1 MEHEKG
7 SSQLKGHVTE
17 QNIFICTCWCRVK
30 YCGEMFSLTF
40 LLFFTS
46 FMWPVSEEYKCMG
59 TNGIISRHK
68 AGHLQKPLESQHVQQ
83 WLPKG
88 KLGLKQNMFRI
99 SEWNSDQISSSSPSI
114 LLSCESEAISNGFPS
129 SLNCMFCRSIGC
141 IKDEHVHDQQWSH
154 TVQKPRSTLICF
166 TTWKTFFLTT
176 YGSSFMNSR
185 FIILFISYHFIGCL
199 IYCQN
204 NSVWECG
211 GGGGGVQ
218 IHTERVWLTEN

>member
-1 MEHEKG
+1 MSSCELG
-7 SSQLKGHVTE
+7 S
-17 QNIFICTCWCRVK
+17 
-30 YCGEMFSLTF
+30 
-40 LLFFTS
+40 
-46 FMWPVSEEYKCMG
+46 
-59 TNGIISRHK
+59 
-68 AGHLQKPLESQHVQQ
+68 
-83 WLPKG
+83 
-88 KLGLKQNMFRI
+88 KQNMFRI
-99 SEWNSDQISSSSPSI
+99 SEWNSKQISSSSPSI

-211 GGGGGVQ
+211 GGGFKYISNESDWQ
-218 IHTERVWLTEN
+218 KTNLPINLTSVSFEMIKLLPHAQN